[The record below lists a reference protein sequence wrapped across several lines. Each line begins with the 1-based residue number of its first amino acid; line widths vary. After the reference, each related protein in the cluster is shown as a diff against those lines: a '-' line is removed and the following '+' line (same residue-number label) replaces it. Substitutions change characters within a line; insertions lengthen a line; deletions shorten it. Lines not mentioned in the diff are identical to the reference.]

1 MFRNKLKLFAI
12 SLTAVW
18 IVLFIKNVDIPVYFG
33 GDSQF
38 VGWARLLTYRNL
50 IALFS
55 VVMMAVSIHSII
67 QLRHRL
73 KGSPSGLTVTLTV
86 VKDKN
91 YDYVNTLATIVT
103 LFSVIFISVD
113 GLRDLMVFLVLMAV
127 VGICFLKTNLYYS
140 NPMFAALGYK
150 LYTVNSNCE
159 KLKDDAIAIY
169 HGNLSTDNKVRF
181 YHISDNV
188 YYLI

>member
-55 VVMMAVSIHSII
+55 VVMMAVSIQTQVKRQP
-67 QLRHRL
+67 QL
-73 KGSPSGLTVTLTV
+73 
-86 VKDKN
+86 
-91 YDYVNTLATIVT
+91 I
-103 LFSVIFISVD
+103 D
-113 GLRDLMVFLVLMAV
+113 GYFD
-127 VGICFLKTNLYYS
+127 CS
-140 NPMFAALGYK
+140 
-150 LYTVNSNCE
+150 
-159 KLKDDAIAIY
+159 
-169 HGNLSTDNKVRF
+169 
-181 YHISDNV
+181 
-188 YYLI
+188 

>member
-91 YDYVNTLATIVT
+91 YDLQINYQKFYELCTEEE
-103 LFSVIFISVD
+103 
-113 GLRDLMVFLVLMAV
+113 
-127 VGICFLKTNLYYS
+127 KK
-140 NPMFAALGYK
+140 K
-150 LYTVNSNCE
+150 LDE
-159 KLKDDAIAIY
+159 IIKKG
-169 HGNLSTDNKVRF
+169 GN
-181 YHISDNV
+181 
-188 YYLI
+188 